1 MTDNKDY
8 YSILGLNKNASEN
21 DIKKAYRKM
30 AAKYHPDKFATKS
43 EQEKKDAEEKFKE
56 INEANS
62 VLSDPEKKRNYD
74 QFGDP
79 NGPSMN
85 GFDPFEGMDPCGMG
99 GFGFGRQKMV
109 KKGEDLQVIVN
120 ITLEEVLNGGTKEV
134 TFQRKTKCTHC
145 NGTGNSSGKLDTCPH
160 CGGSGR
166 IRTKTQQGYMTM
178 INETMCQHCMGS
190 GKISNGP
197 KCTHCNGTGYDL
209 ITKKIEISIPKGVE
223 TGMAINYP
231 QEGHESFDGGINGDL
246 HVVFGVFEHD
256 KFKRKGNDL
265 YIDLPLTLEEAWCGC
280 EKEIIC
286 LDGKT
291 VRFTISELTPDG
303 KIFRLKDKGVPNIKR
318 TYFNNEVNGSL
329 YVKVVYIV
337 PKTISKKQKE
347 ILKEFY
353 KN

>member
-1 MTDNKDY
+1 
-8 YSILGLNKNASEN
+8 
-21 DIKKAYRKM
+21 
-30 AAKYHPDKFATKS
+30 
-43 EQEKKDAEEKFKE
+43 
-56 INEANS
+56 
-62 VLSDPEKKRNYD
+62 
-74 QFGDP
+74 
-79 NGPSMN
+79 
-85 GFDPFEGMDPCGMG
+85 
-99 GFGFGRQKMV
+99 
-109 KKGEDLQVIVN
+109 
-120 ITLEEVLNGGTKEV
+120 V

-280 EKEIIC
+280 EKEIVC

-318 TYFNNEVNGSL
+318 TYYNNEINGSL

>member
-8 YSILGLNKNASEN
+8 YSILGLKKDASEN

-85 GFDPFEGMDPCGMG
+85 GFDPFEGMDPFGMG

-197 KCTHCNGTGYDL
+197 KCTHCNGRGYEL
-209 ITKKIEISIPKGVE
+209 ITKKIEVSIPKGVE

-246 HVVFGVFEHD
+246 HVVFGVFEHN

-280 EKEIIC
+280 EKEIVC
-286 LDGKT
+286 LDGKS
-291 VRFTISELTPDG
+291 VRFKISELTPDG

-318 TYFNNEVNGSL
+318 TYFNNEDNGSL